1 MKIKSAVFV
10 TSSARHTQCPPS
22 SKPEMAL
29 MGRSNVGKSSLINM
43 LLNNKQLAK
52 ISSKPG
58 KTQLI
63 NHFLVNDTWHLV
75 DLPGYGWAR
84 ASKIQRQEWKKMI
97 KSYLLNRTQLSLV
110 LVLVDSRHE
119 PQKSDVELIN
129 WLGESKIPFVIL
141 LTKVDKESK
150 QQVQKNLAALKRVLN
165 EDWEELPKMFMTSS
179 RDITGREELL
189 LYIQHA
195 LDKSSA

>member
-1 MKIKSAVFV
+1 MKIKSAAFV
-10 TSSARHTQCPPS
+10 TSSSKHEQCPPS
-22 SKPEMAL
+22 SKPELAL

-43 LLNNKQLAK
+43 LLGNKQLAK

-84 ASKIQRQEWKKMI
+84 VGKTQRQQWEKMV
-97 KSYLLNRTQLSLV
+97 KAYLVHRTQLSLV

-150 QQVQKNLAALKRVLN
+150 QQVQKNLIALKHVLSQS
-165 EDWEELPKMFMTSS
+165 WEELPKMFMTSS
-179 RDITGREELL
+179 KDITGREELL
-189 LYIQHA
+189 RYIQQSLNLH
-195 LDKSSA
+195 KN